1 LKRAFTILAVAAAF
15 SLPLKAQQAR
25 PAGAAVSI
33 DGFNFTP
40 AKLTVHQGDPIIFTN
55 NDVVRH
61 DVTGDGWGAGTI
73 LVGASGVATIN
84 KAGTFDY
91 ICTRHPGMAGTI
103 VVE

>member
-1 LKRAFTILAVAAAF
+1 MTILAVAAAF

-33 DGFNFTP
+33 DGFNFTRV
-40 AKLTVHQGDPIIFTN
+40 KLSVHQGDPIIFTN
-55 NDVVRH
+55 NIVRH

-73 LVGASGVATIN
+73 LVGGSGVATIN